1 MPLPFK
7 SYTMNANLKIDR
19 QFLFL
24 HGDNLAVFCERVLRN
39 THMTSAACILQRLSD
54 TTASLRRVLSDPNLK
69 RKLRT
74 EAVREKEA
82 AVLLSLGELADFL
95 ENNLAYKSDIFTSG
109 FRPYTTHRKTSATR
123 LEQRMA
129 AKLARLDEAKMEA
142 VI

>member
-1 MPLPFK
+1 
-7 SYTMNANLKIDR
+7 MNAKLKVDR

-24 HGDNLAVFCERVLRN
+24 HGDNLAVFSERVLRN
-39 THMTSAACILQRLSD
+39 TQAQTHASKATFILERLNAANI
-54 TTASLRRVLSDPNLK
+54 ALRSVLADSNLK

-82 AVLLSLGELADFL
+82 IVLHFLGEVADFL
-95 ENNLAYKSDIFTSG
+95 ENNLQFKSDIFTSG

-129 AKLARLDEAKMEA
+129 AKLARLEVPKPEET
-142 VI
+142 IEL

>member
-1 MPLPFK
+1 MSAK
-7 SYTMNANLKIDR
+7 LKIDR

-24 HGDNLAVFCERVLRN
+24 HGDNLAVFSERVLRN
-39 THMTSAACILQRLSD
+39 TQMPSAACLLERLSA
-54 TTASLRRVLSDPNLK
+54 TTASLRRVLADSNLK

-82 AVLLSLGELADFL
+82 AVLLSLGGIADFL
-95 ENNLAYKSDIFTSG
+95 ENNLTYKSDVFTSG

-129 AKLARLDEAKMEA
+129 AKLARLDESRVEE
-142 VI
+142 VIEL

>member
-1 MPLPFK
+1 MSAK
-7 SYTMNANLKIDR
+7 LKIDR

-24 HGDNLAVFCERVLRN
+24 HGDNLAVFSERVLRN
-39 THMTSAACILQRLSD
+39 TQMSSAACILERLSA
-54 TTASLRRVLSDPNLK
+54 TTASLRRVLADSNLK

-82 AVLLSLGELADFL
+82 AVLLSLGEIADFL
-95 ENNLAYKSDIFTSG
+95 ENNLTYKSDVFTSG

-129 AKLARLDEAKMEA
+129 AKLARLDESRLEE
-142 VI
+142 IIEL

>member
-1 MPLPFK
+1 MSAK
-7 SYTMNANLKIDR
+7 LKIDR

-24 HGDNLAVFCERVLRN
+24 HGDNLAVFSERVLRN
-39 THMTSAACILQRLSD
+39 TQMSSAACILERLSA
-54 TTASLRRVLSDPNLK
+54 TTASLRRVLADSNLK

-82 AVLLSLGELADFL
+82 AVLLSLGEIADFL
-95 ENNLAYKSDIFTSG
+95 ENNLTYKSDVFTSG

-129 AKLARLDEAKMEA
+129 AKLARLDESRLEE
-142 VI
+142 VIEL

>member
-1 MPLPFK
+1 MSAK
-7 SYTMNANLKIDR
+7 LKIDR

-24 HGDNLAVFCERVLRN
+24 HGDNLAVFSERVLRN
-39 THMTSAACILQRLSD
+39 TQMSSAACILERLSA
-54 TTASLRRVLSDPNLK
+54 TTASLRRVLADSNLK

-82 AVLLSLGELADFL
+82 AVLLSLGEIADFL
-95 ENNLAYKSDIFTSG
+95 ENNLTYKSDVFTSG

-129 AKLARLDEAKMEA
+129 AKLARLDESRVEE
-142 VI
+142 VIEL

>member
-1 MPLPFK
+1 MSAK
-7 SYTMNANLKIDR
+7 LKIDR

-24 HGDNLAVFCERVLRN
+24 HGDNLAVFSERVLRN
-39 THMTSAACILQRLSD
+39 TQMQGAACLLERLSA
-54 TTASLRRVLSDPNLK
+54 TTASLRRVLSDSNLK

-82 AVLLSLGELADFL
+82 AVLLSLGEIADFL
-95 ENNLAYKSDIFTSG
+95 ENNLTYKSDVFTSG

-129 AKLARLDEAKMEA
+129 AKLARLDESRVEE
-142 VI
+142 IIEL

>member
-1 MPLPFK
+1 MSAK
-7 SYTMNANLKIDR
+7 LKIDR

-24 HGDNLAVFCERVLRN
+24 HGENLAVFSERVLRN
-39 THMTSAACILQRLSD
+39 TQMSSAACILERLSA
-54 TTASLRRVLSDPNLK
+54 TTASLRRVLADSNLK

-82 AVLLSLGELADFL
+82 AVLLSLGEIADFL
-95 ENNLAYKSDIFTSG
+95 ENNLTYKSDVFTSG

-129 AKLARLDEAKMEA
+129 AKLARLDESRVEE
-142 VI
+142 VIEL

>member
-1 MPLPFK
+1 MSAK
-7 SYTMNANLKIDR
+7 LKIDR

-24 HGDNLAVFCERVLRN
+24 HGENLAVFSERVLRN
-39 THMTSAACILQRLSD
+39 TQMSSAACILERLSA
-54 TTASLRRVLSDPNLK
+54 TTASLRRVLADSNLK

-82 AVLLSLGELADFL
+82 AVLLSLGDIADFL
-95 ENNLAYKSDIFTSG
+95 ENNLTYKSDVFTSG

-129 AKLARLDEAKMEA
+129 AKLARLDESRVEE
-142 VI
+142 VIEL

>member
-1 MPLPFK
+1 MSTK
-7 SYTMNANLKIDR
+7 LKIDR

-24 HGDNLAVFCERVLRN
+24 HGENLAVFSERVLRN
-39 THMTSAACILQRLSD
+39 TQSKDLSRHAACMLERLIAANS
-54 TTASLRRVLSDPNLK
+54 ALREVLSDSHLK

-82 AVLLSLGELADFL
+82 FVLLSLGELADFL
-95 ENNLAYKSDIFTSG
+95 ENNLSYKSDIFTSG
-109 FRPYTTHRKTSATR
+109 FRPYTTHRKSSATR

-129 AKLARLDEAKMEA
+129 AKLARLDRTKPEA

>member
-1 MPLPFK
+1 MSAK
-7 SYTMNANLKIDR
+7 LKIDR

-24 HGDNLAVFCERVLRN
+24 HGDNLAVFSERVLRN
-39 THMTSAACILQRLSD
+39 TQMPSAACILERLSA
-54 TTASLRRVLSDPNLK
+54 TTASLRRVLADSNLK

-82 AVLLSLGELADFL
+82 AVLLSLGEIADFL
-95 ENNLAYKSDIFTSG
+95 ENNLTYKSDVFTSG

-129 AKLARLDEAKMEA
+129 AKLARLDELRIEE
-142 VI
+142 IIEL

>member
-1 MPLPFK
+1 MSAK
-7 SYTMNANLKIDR
+7 LKIDR

-24 HGDNLAVFCERVLRN
+24 HGDNLAVFSERVLRN
-39 THMTSAACILQRLSD
+39 TQMPSAACILERLSA
-54 TTASLRRVLSDPNLK
+54 TTASLRRVLADSNLK

-82 AVLLSLGELADFL
+82 AVLLSLGEIADFL
-95 ENNLAYKSDIFTSG
+95 ENNLTYKSDVFTSG

-129 AKLARLDEAKMEA
+129 AKLARLDELRLEE
-142 VI
+142 IIEL

>member
-1 MPLPFK
+1 MSAK
-7 SYTMNANLKIDR
+7 LKIDR

-24 HGDNLAVFCERVLRN
+24 HGDNLAVFSERVLRN
-39 THMTSAACILQRLSD
+39 TQMPSAACILKRLSV
-54 TTASLRRVLSDPNLK
+54 TTASLRRVLADSNLK

-82 AVLLSLGELADFL
+82 AVLLSLGETADFL
-95 ENNLAYKSDIFTSG
+95 EKNLLYKSDVFTSG

-129 AKLARLDEAKMEA
+129 AKLARLDELRIEE
-142 VI
+142 VIEL